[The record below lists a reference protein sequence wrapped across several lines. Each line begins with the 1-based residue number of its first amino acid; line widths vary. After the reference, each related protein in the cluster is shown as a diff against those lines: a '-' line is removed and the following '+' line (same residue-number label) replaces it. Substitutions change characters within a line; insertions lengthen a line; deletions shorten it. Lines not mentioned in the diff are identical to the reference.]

1 MWMEPDQET
10 ADQHIAWA
18 RDLAAE
24 LEPATTTGVYLNYTS
39 DGGEDRVRSAYGPE
53 KYARLVALKDEHD
66 PDNLFHLNQNIRPS
80 AGAGG

>member
-1 MWMEPDQET
+1 VDG
-10 ADQHIAWA
+10 ARSGDGRQHIAWA

-24 LEPATTTGVYLNYTS
+24 LEPATITGVYLNYTS

-53 KYARLVALKDEHD
+53 KYACLVALKDEHD
-66 PDNLFHLNQNIRPS
+66 PDDLFHLNQNIRPS